1 MQAKVKTA
9 RRPIQHTVERP
20 ALLKIRLRSGADFL
34 TQRNDLNRRGRRASM
49 HGFEADPHRLE
60 KSIPWETVRKNL
72 EEREENDQK

>member
-1 MQAKVKTA
+1 MLMQAKVKTA

-49 HGFEADPHRLE
+49 HGFT
-60 KSIPWETVRKNL
+60 ETAYFIAYCGTLVRQQVL
-72 EEREENDQK
+72 FVRAQP